1 MQKSFEESPL
11 IITPATCGQ
20 APEIEGDGFVNGEE
34 TAAWVDFTMG
44 INMTRNPAGV
54 IPISVLDSGLP
65 ASIQVIGGQR
75 RDLDVL
81 KAMHSF
87 EQVINFSEKA
97 ANHEDS

>member
-1 MQKSFEESPL
+1 M

-20 APEIEGDGFVNGEE
+20 APKLDGDGFVNGEE

-54 IPISVLDSGLP
+54 IPVSLLESGLP
-65 ASIQVIGGQR
+65 ASIQIIGGQR
-75 RDLDVL
+75 KDLDVL

-97 ANHEDS
+97 VNFEQN